1 MNQPCSQGLPSFT
14 PVDRKM
20 RNPGSKVE
28 YKSKLQ
34 PSPLGNNFPSH
45 FKEKPHTQGT
55 RSDAPQ
61 IITLWDKNVLCLMF
75 CVSVKRHACLINL
88 FT

>member
-20 RNPGSKVE
+20 RDPGSNVE

-75 CVSVKRHACLINL
+75 CVSDVGSSTI
-88 FT
+88 